1 MPFLFTKIMK
11 NLDINHAFS
20 MFFRNFASMIQRY
33 ILTLILAM
41 AMPIGLCAQ
50 QHGSDALDDVA
61 EHLPMATVVALR
73 LAGVEGR
80 SASWGQ
86 LAMSAGAAY
95 IVSAAATYGLKHA
108 VSERR
113 PDASDCRA
121 FPSGHATMAFAGATA
136 LRHEYGHLSPWVSI
150 GGYALAA
157 LVAADRVRRDRHYVH
172 DVVAGAAIG
181 VGITELSYL
190 INKRFVRA
198 RKTDITLTAQTVGL
212 TIRF

>member
-1 MPFLFTKIMK
+1 MMRNLGMMLVFMLMPWHIV
-11 NLDINHAFS
+11 H
-20 MFFRNFASMIQRY
+20 
-33 ILTLILAM
+33 
-41 AMPIGLCAQ
+41 AQ
-50 QHGSDALDDVA
+50 QHGSDLPDDVA
-61 EHLPMATVVALR
+61 EHLPMAAVVALR

-86 LAMSAGAAY
+86 LALSAGAAY
-95 IVSAAATYGLKHA
+95 VVSAATTYGLKHA

-113 PDASDCRA
+113 PDGSDRRA

-136 LRHEYGHLSPWVSI
+136 LRHEYGHLSPWVSV
-150 GGYALAA
+150 GGYALAT

-198 RKTDITLTAQTVGL
+198 RKTDIILTSQTVGL
-212 TIRF
+212 TFRF

>member
-1 MPFLFTKIMK
+1 MPFLFAKIMK
-11 NLDINHAFS
+11 ILEINHDVS
-20 MFFRNFASMIQRY
+20 MFFRTFASMIQRY

-41 AMPIGLCAQ
+41 AMPLCLCAQ
-50 QHGSDALDDVA
+50 QHRSDVLDDVA
-61 EHLPMATVVALR
+61 EHLPMATVVALH
-73 LAGVEGR
+73 LAGVEGCSDTWER
-80 SASWGQ
+80 
-86 LAMSAGAAY
+86 LALSAGAAY
-95 IVSAAATYGLKHA
+95 IVSAATTYGLKHV

-113 PDASDCRA
+113 PDHSDYRA

-150 GGYALAA
+150 GGYALAT

-181 VGITELSYL
+181 AGITELSYL

-212 TIRF
+212 MVRF

>member
-1 MPFLFTKIMK
+1 MPFLFAKIMK
-11 NLDINHAFS
+11 NLEINHAVS
-20 MFFRNFASMIQRY
+20 MFFRTFASMIQRY
-33 ILTLILAM
+33 ILIIILAM
-41 AMPIGLCAQ
+41 AMPIGLYAQ
-50 QHGSDALDDVA
+50 QHGSDLPDDVA
-61 EHLPMATVVALR
+61 EHVPMAAVVALR

-86 LAMSAGAAY
+86 LALSAGAAY
-95 IVSAAATYGLKHA
+95 VVSAATTYGLKHA

-113 PDASDCRA
+113 PDGSDCRA

-136 LRHEYGHLSPWVSI
+136 LRHEYGHLSPWVSV
-150 GGYALAA
+150 GGYTLAA
-157 LVAADRVRRDRHYVH
+157 LVAADRVRRDRHYAH

-198 RKTDITLTAQTVGL
+198 RKTDIILTSQTVGL
-212 TIRF
+212 MFRF

>member
-1 MPFLFTKIMK
+1 MMRNLGMMLVFMLMPWHIV
-11 NLDINHAFS
+11 H
-20 MFFRNFASMIQRY
+20 
-33 ILTLILAM
+33 
-41 AMPIGLCAQ
+41 AQ
-50 QHGSDALDDVA
+50 QHRSDLPDDVA
-61 EHLPMATVVALR
+61 EHVPMAAVVALR

-86 LAMSAGAAY
+86 LALSAGAAY
-95 IVSAAATYGLKHA
+95 VVSAATTYGLKHV

-113 PDASDCRA
+113 PDGSDCRA

-136 LRHEYGHLSPWVSI
+136 LRHEYGHLSPWVSV

-157 LVAADRVRRDRHYVH
+157 RVAADRVRRDRHYAH

-181 VGITELSYL
+181 AGVTELSYL

-198 RKTDITLTAQTVGL
+198 RKTDIILTSQTVGL
-212 TIRF
+212 TFRF

>member
-1 MPFLFTKIMK
+1 MSIIIEDQALPTLKEWAKLLGIKGT
-11 NLDINHAFS
+11 S
-20 MFFRNFASMIQRY
+20 TFRKPQMIELMNKVGADR
-33 ILTLILAM
+33 I
-41 AMPIGLCAQ
+41 
-50 QHGSDALDDVA
+50 
-61 EHLPMATVVALR
+61 EKALR

-86 LAMSAGAAY
+86 LALSAGAAY
-95 IVSAAATYGLKHA
+95 IVSAATTYGLKHV

-113 PDASDCRA
+113 PDGSDRRA

-136 LRHEYGHLSPWVSI
+136 LRHEYGHLSPWVSV

-157 LVAADRVRRDRHYVH
+157 LVAADRVRRDRHYAH

-181 VGITELSYL
+181 AVITELSYL

-198 RKTDITLTAQTVGL
+198 RKTDIVLTSQTVGL
-212 TIRF
+212 TFRF